1 VKNQTR
7 SDFTVLLGDEDAR
20 VAAARRRLAG
30 RRFGEVHTAADWPF
44 QRDVLPAPTDVEVI
58 WIRDL
63 QLAFP
68 AGQTP
73 GTRLVLTQATYQLQ
87 RWLDWLEGASGI
99 TIVADADHTAMRQ
112 SSPEAFA
119 GRGPWRHIAIV
130 EVDNDAAAG
139 GSPPDDAAAAGR
151 GSTLR
156 HSLHT
161 AFAQPDPHHRLAACR
176 QAVDSEP
183 DNPAVQLAFAS
194 TCMELQLL
202 EDAQFALERAAALA
216 PDWEAVHFEHGK
228 LLLRLEETER
238 AVISFAEAVRLMPR
252 FNSALLNLGAALG
265 EMGRRGEAL
274 DVLQR
279 AVRLDPRSHTAL
291 NNLGAVYREERLLDD
306 AAEAF
311 RGVIELAP
319 TFVFGYY
326 NLGQTLLLKGDV
338 EAARGAYEEGFAR
351 DPQKNPRQACRLAV
365 ARAAAGD
372 ADGARQLITMLVERV
387 ARDQAVDLFAEAES
401 TLGALSSQPAVTREA
416 IDDLRAVIQSYSS

>member
-1 VKNQTR
+1 MKNQTR
-7 SDFTVLLGDEDAR
+7 SDFTVLLGDEDTR
-20 VAAARRRLAG
+20 VAAARRHLAG
-30 RRFGEVHTAADWPF
+30 RRFGEIHTAADWPF
-44 QRDVLPAPTDVEVI
+44 QRDVLPARMDVDAI

-87 RWLDWLEGASGI
+87 RWLDWLEGAPGI
-99 TIVADADHTAMRQ
+99 IVVADADHTAMRQ
-112 SSPEAFA
+112 SSQEAFA

-130 EVDNDAAAG
+130 EVDNGAAADG
-139 GSPPDDAAAAGR
+139 RPPDDAAAGR

-161 AFAQPDPHHRLAACR
+161 AFAQLDPHHRLAACR
-176 QAVDSEP
+176 PAVDTEP

-202 EDAQFALERAAALA
+202 EDAQSALERAAALA

-238 AVISFAEAVRLMPR
+238 AATSFGEAVRLMPS
-252 FNSALLNLGAALG
+252 FTSALLNLGAALG

-274 DVLQR
+274 DVLRQ

-306 AAEAF
+306 AADAF

-338 EAARGAYEEGFAR
+338 DAARRAYEEGFDR

-372 ADGARQLITMLVERV
+372 ADGARQLIAMLVERV
-387 ARDQAVDLFAEAES
+387 PRDQAVDLFAEAES
-401 TLGALSSQPAVTREA
+401 TLGALSAQPAVTRDA

>member
-1 VKNQTR
+1 
-7 SDFTVLLGDEDAR
+7 VLLGDEDTR
-20 VAAARRRLAG
+20 VAAARRYLAG
-30 RRFGEVHTAADWPF
+30 RRFDEIHTAADWPF
-44 QRDVLPAPTDVEVI
+44 QRDVLPARTDVAAI

-63 QLAFP
+63 HLAFP
-68 AGQTP
+68 AGQTA
-73 GTRLVLTQATYQLQ
+73 GTRLVLTQSTYQLQ
-87 RWLDWLEGASGI
+87 RWLDWLESAAAI
-99 TIVADADHTAMRQ
+99 TVVADANPTALRR

-119 GRGPWRHIAIV
+119 GRGPWRHIAV
-130 EVDNDAAAG
+130 EADNDAAAD
-139 GSPPDDAAAAGR
+139 GSQPADAADAG
-151 GSTLR
+151 GGLGLR
-156 HSLHT
+156 HPLHT
-161 AFAQPDPHHRLAACR
+161 AFAQQDPHHRLAACR
-176 QAVDSEP
+176 QAVDAEP
-183 DNPAVQLAFAS
+183 DTPAVQLAFAS
-194 TCMELQLL
+194 ACMELQLL
-202 EDAQFALERAAALA
+202 EDAQSALERASVLA

-238 AVISFAEAVRLMPR
+238 AAASFAEAVRLMPG

-306 AAEAF
+306 AAAAF
-311 RGVIELAP
+311 RSVIALAP

-338 EAARGAYEEGFAR
+338 DAARQAYEEGFAR

-372 ADGARQLITMLVERV
+372 ADGARQLIATLVERV
-387 ARDQAVDLFAEAES
+387 PRDQAVDLFAEAES
-401 TLGALSSQPAVTREA
+401 TLGALSSESAVTRQA